1 MRLKRFPPHAKQF
14 TASSMLDAAALPDDI
29 GALKAMIVEREALIE
44 RGNAALEER
53 DARIVALEAQLALL
67 KRRQFGQSSEKLS
80 SAIAQLELALEELR
94 EDDGSADQRLETAA
108 PARGQTRGQPQG
120 QPKRAPL
127 PEHLPLEE
135 IVYAAPSCCP
145 ACGGALRPLGE
156 DVREE
161 LEYVPGRF
169 KRVRHVRPKLSCR
182 SCETIVQ
189 APPSTACG
197 RSSPIPKGKA
207 GPALLAHVLVSK
219 YCDSL
224 PLYRQSAI
232 YARDGVDLERS
243 TMADWV
249 GRCATLLD
257 PLVEAIGRHVFAG
270 GVLHGDDTPV
280 PVLAP
285 GLGRTKT
292 GRLWVYVRDE
302 RPWAGDAPPAAFYR
316 YSEDRKGEHSQAH
329 LKSFKGVLQADGYAG
344 FNALYGQGLVLEA
357 ACWAHARRKF
367 FDICVTGKSQIAEE
381 ALRRIGDLYAVEETI
396 RGRPPDERRAERQAR
411 SAPILAAFKPW
422 LIARRD
428 ELSRKSD
435 LAKAIG
441 YALSRWT
448 ELTRFTDDGRI
459 AIDNNAA
466 ERAIRPLALGR
477 KNYLFAG
484 SDAGGE
490 RAAAVYALVETAKL
504 NGVDPEQYLRD
515 VLAKIADHPINRI
528 GDLLPWR
535 ICSA

>member
-1 MRLKRFPPHAKQF
+1 
-14 TASSMLDAAALPDDI
+14 MLDAAALPDDI

-44 RGNAALEER
+44 SREAALAER
-53 DARIVALEAQLALL
+53 DAHIAALEAQLALL
-67 KRRQFGQSSEKLS
+67 RRRQFGQSSEKLS
-80 SAIAQLELALEELR
+80 SAIAQMELALEDLR
-94 EDDGSADQRLETAA
+94 EDNGSANQRSPKSALTAES
-108 PARGQTRGQPQG
+108 G

-135 IVYAAPSCCP
+135 IVHAAPASCP
-145 ACGGALRPLGE
+145 SCGGSLRPLGE

-189 APPSTACG
+189 AEPPST
-197 RSSPIPKGKA
+197 PIPKGKT

-219 YCDSL
+219 YCDHL

-232 YARDGVDLERS
+232 YARDGVPIERS
-243 TMADWV
+243 TLADWV
-249 GRCATLLD
+249 GHSSALLE
-257 PLVEAIGRHVFAG
+257 PLIEAIGRHVLAG
-270 GVLHGDDTPV
+270 GVIHGDDTPV

-285 GLGRTKT
+285 GAGKTKT

-302 RPWAGDAPPAAFYR
+302 RPWSGEAPPAAFYR
-316 YSEDRKGEHSQAH
+316 YSPDRKGEHPQGH

-344 FNALYGQGLVLEA
+344 FNELYEKGCILEA

-367 FDICVTGKSQIAEE
+367 FDICVTGKSEIAEE
-381 ALRRIGDLYAVEETI
+381 ALVRIGALYAVEEEI
-396 RGRPPDERRAERQAR
+396 RGRPPDERRAVRQTR
-411 SAPILAAFKPW
+411 SAPILADFRPW
-422 LIARRD
+422 LEARRD
-428 ELSRKSD
+428 KLSRKSD
-435 LAKAIG
+435 LAKAID
-441 YALSRWT
+441 YVLSRWT
-448 ELTRFTDDGRI
+448 ELTRFTGDGRI

-484 SDAGGE
+484 SDSGGR
-490 RAAAVYALVETAKL
+490 RAAAIYSLVESAKL
-504 NGVDPEQYLRD
+504 NNLDPEKYLRE
-515 VLAKIADHPINRI
+515 VLARIADHPINRI
-528 GDLLPWR
+528 SDLLPWR
-535 ICSA
+535 IHAA

>member
-1 MRLKRFPPHAKQF
+1 
-14 TASSMLDAAALPDDI
+14 MLDLSALPDDVV
-29 GALKAMIVEREALIE
+29 ALKAMIVEREVLIE
-44 RGNAALEER
+44 SRN
-53 DARIVALEAQLALL
+53 ARIAALEAQLALL

-80 SAIAQLELALEELR
+80 SAIAQLELALEDLR
-94 EDDGSADQRLETAA
+94 EDDGAAKARSEMTA
-108 PARGQTRGQPQG
+108 PALRERS

-127 PEHLPLEE
+127 PEHLPCEE
-135 IVYAAPSCCP
+135 IVHAAPPSCP
-145 ACGGALRPLGE
+145 ACGGALRPLSE

-161 LEYVPGRF
+161 LEYIPGRF

-182 SCETIVQ
+182 SCETIVV
-189 APPSTACG
+189 APPA
-197 RSSPIPKGKA
+197 SSPIPKGKA
-207 GPALLAHVLVSK
+207 GVGLLAHVLVSK

-232 YARDGVDLERS
+232 YARDGVPIERS

-249 GRCATLLD
+249 GRCAALLD
-257 PLVEAIGRHVFAG
+257 PLVEAVGRHVLAG

-280 PVLAP
+280 PVLDP
-285 GLGRTKT
+285 GRGRTKT

-302 RPWAGDAPPAAFYR
+302 RPWSGEAPPAAFYS
-316 YSEDRKGEHSQAH
+316 YSEDRRGEHPQSH

-344 FNALYGQGLVLEA
+344 FNELYEKGSVLEA

-367 FDICVTGKSQIAEE
+367 FDICVTGKSEIAEE
-381 ALRRIGDLYAVEETI
+381 ALARIGELYAVEEEI
-396 RGRPPDERRAERQAR
+396 RGRPPDQRRAVRQTR
-411 SAPILAAFKPW
+411 SAPILADFKPW
-422 LIARRD
+422 LEARRD

-448 ELTRFTDDGRI
+448 ELTRFLDDGRLS
-459 AIDNNAA
+459 IDNNAA

-484 SDAGGE
+484 SDSGGR
-490 RAAAVYALVETAKL
+490 RAAAIYSLVETAKL
-504 NGVDPEQYLRD
+504 AGIDPEKYLRD
-515 VLAKIADHPINRI
+515 VLAKIADHPINKLEQ
-528 GDLLPWR
+528 LLPWR
-535 ICSA
+535 IYAA

>member
-1 MRLKRFPPHAKQF
+1 
-14 TASSMLDAAALPDDI
+14 MLDLAALPDDVA
-29 GALKAMIVEREALIE
+29 ALKAMIAAQAATIEERDTVIE
-44 RGNAALEER
+44 SR
-53 DARIVALEAQLALL
+53 DARIEALEAQLALL
-67 KRRQFGQSSEKLS
+67 KRRQFGQSSEKLVQ
-80 SAIAQLELALEELR
+80 AIAQLELALEEAR
-94 EDDGSADQRLETAA
+94 EDDGSASQRMEKAA
-108 PARGQTRGQPQG
+108 PAAARG

-135 IVYAAPSCCP
+135 IVHAAPVSCP
-145 ACGGALRPLGE
+145 ACGGTLRPLGE
-156 DVREE
+156 VVREE

-182 SCETIVQ
+182 SCETIVE
-189 APPSTACG
+189 APPA
-197 RSSPIPKGKA
+197 SSPIPKGKA

-232 YARDGVDLERS
+232 YARDGVPIERS

-249 GRCATLLD
+249 GRCAWLLD
-257 PLVEAIGRHVFAG
+257 PLALALGRHVFAG

-302 RPWAGDAPPAAFYR
+302 RPWSGDGPPAAFYR
-316 YSEDRKGEHSQAH
+316 YSEDRKGEHPRGH

-344 FNALYGQGLVLEA
+344 FNELYEKGLVLEA

-367 FDICVTGKSQIAEE
+367 FDICVTGKSEIAEE
-381 ALRRIGDLYAVEETI
+381 ALRRIGELYAVEETI
-396 RGRPPDERRAERQAR
+396 RGRPPDERRAARLAR
-411 SAPILAAFKPW
+411 SAPILESFRPW
-422 LIARRD
+422 LVARRD

-484 SDAGGE
+484 SDSGGR
-490 RAAAVYALVETAKL
+490 RAAAIYSLVESAKL
-504 NGVDPEQYLRD
+504 NNLDPEKYLRD
-515 VLAKIADHPINRI
+515 VLARIADHPINKI
-528 GDLLPWR
+528 AQLLPWR
-535 ICSA
+535 IYAA

>member
-1 MRLKRFPPHAKQF
+1 
-14 TASSMLDAAALPDDI
+14 
-29 GALKAMIVEREALIE
+29 
-44 RGNAALEER
+44 
-53 DARIVALEAQLALL
+53 
-67 KRRQFGQSSEKLS
+67 
-80 SAIAQLELALEELR
+80 
-94 EDDGSADQRLETAA
+94 
-108 PARGQTRGQPQG
+108 
-120 QPKRAPL
+120 
-127 PEHLPLEE
+127 
-135 IVYAAPSCCP
+135 
-145 ACGGALRPLGE
+145 LRPLGE

-161 LEYVPGRF
+161 LEYVPERF

-189 APPSTACG
+189 APPA
-197 RSSPIPKGKA
+197 SSPIPKGKA
-207 GPALLAHVLVSK
+207 GPALLAHVLVSR
-219 YCDSL
+219 YCDHL

-243 TMADWV
+243 TLADWV
-249 GRCATLLD
+249 GRCSALME
-257 PLVEAIGRHVFAG
+257 PLVEAVGRHVFAG
-270 GVLHGDDTPV
+270 GVIHGDDTPV

-285 GLGRTKT
+285 GAGKTKT

-302 RPWAGDAPPAAFYR
+302 RPWSGDAPPAAFYR
-316 YSEDRKGEHSQAH
+316 YSEDRKGEHCQAH

-344 FNALYGQGLVLEA
+344 FNELYEKGLVLEA

-367 FDICVTGKSQIAEE
+367 FDICVTGKSEIAEE
-381 ALRRIGDLYAVEETI
+381 ALARIGELYAVEEEI

-411 SAPILAAFKPW
+411 SAPVLAAFRPW

-448 ELTRFTDDGRI
+448 ELTRFLDDGRLS
-459 AIDNNAA
+459 IDNNAA

-484 SDAGGE
+484 SDSGGV
-490 RAAAVYALVETAKL
+490 RAAAICSLVETAKL
-504 NGVDPEQYLRD
+504 KGIDPEKYLRD
-515 VLAKIADHPINRI
+515 VLARIADHPINKI
-528 GDLLPWR
+528 EQLMPWR
-535 ICSA
+535 IYAA

>member
-1 MRLKRFPPHAKQF
+1 
-14 TASSMLDAAALPDDI
+14 MLDPASLPDDV

-44 RGNAALEER
+44 RGNAALAER
-53 DARIVALEAQLALL
+53 DAHIAALEAQLALL
-67 KRRQFGQSSEKLS
+67 KRRQFGQSSEKLGN
-80 SAIAQLELALEELR
+80 AIAQLELALEELR
-94 EDDGSADQRLETAA
+94 EDDGAA
-108 PARGQTRGQPQG
+108 NERIAARAPTSRG

-135 IVYAAPSCCP
+135 IVHAAPSCCP

-182 SCETIVQ
+182 ACETIVQ
-189 APPSTACG
+189 APPA
-197 RSSPIPKGKA
+197 SSPIPKGKA

-219 YCDSL
+219 YCDHL

-232 YARDGVDLERS
+232 YGRDGVDLERS
-243 TMADWV
+243 TLADWV
-249 GRCATLLD
+249 GRASALLG
-257 PLVEAIGRHVFAG
+257 PLIEAVGRHVLAG

-285 GLGRTKT
+285 GAGKTKT

-302 RPWAGDAPPAAFYR
+302 RPWSGEAPPAAFCR
-316 YSEDRKGEHSQAH
+316 YSEDRKGEHCQGH

-344 FNALYGQGLVLEA
+344 FNELYEKGLVLEA

-367 FDICVTGKSQIAEE
+367 FDICVTGKSEIAEE
-381 ALRRIGDLYAVEETI
+381 ALRRIGELYAVEEEI
-396 RGRPPDERRAERQAR
+396 RGRPPDERRAVRAER
-411 SAPILAAFKPW
+411 SAPILADFKPW

-448 ELTRFTDDGRI
+448 ELTRFLDDGRL

-484 SDAGGE
+484 SDSGGV
-490 RAAAVYALVETAKL
+490 RAAAIYSLVETAKL
-504 NGVDPEQYLRD
+504 NGIDPEKYLRD
-515 VLAKIADHPINRI
+515 VLARIADHPINRI

-535 ICSA
+535 IYAA